1 MRRSK
6 RRFLYERPSVPE
18 SGSAYQDAGDDEYQW
33 VAVDDEEKGRVFIST
48 INSGMRIRPIHVV
61 QSAWIRLLETSRVK

>member
-1 MRRSK
+1 MNARLFQK
-6 RRFLYERPSVPE
+6 GDLIEILP
-18 SGSAYQDAGDDEYQW
+18 AYQDAGDDEYQW

-61 QSAWIRLLETSRVK
+61 QSAWIRLIET

>member
-1 MRRSK
+1 MNARLFQK
-6 RRFLYERPSVPE
+6 GDLIEILPS
-18 SGSAYQDAGDDEYQW
+18 YQDAGDDEYQW

>member
-1 MRRSK
+1 MNARLFQK
-6 RRFLYERPSVPE
+6 GDLIEILH
-18 SGSAYQDAGDDEYQW
+18 AYQDAGDDEYQW